1 MAAGAVL
8 HHAAEAI
15 GTEFEILVT
24 GWTACRSAID
34 DERTPRRCA
43 IAANCATPI

>member
-1 MAAGAVL
+1 MTAGAVL

-15 GTEFEILVT
+15 GAEFEVLLT
-24 GWTACRSAID
+24 GRTPCRPTID
-34 DERTPRRCA
+34 DEWTPRRCA